1 MLMING
7 TDYTL
12 YLLVPLAL
20 AILFTA
26 QYLLCDMAGG
36 KPLKYLPFAV
46 PAFMLFSAVNI
57 LTAPIDGSF
66 VDLRNSA
73 AGLITL
79 FAAACT
85 VVLVLAIMVYRRRN
99 RK

>member
-12 YLLVPLAL
+12 YFLVPLAL
-20 AILFTA
+20 GVLVAA

-73 AGLITL
+73 AGLIAL

-85 VVLVLAIMVYRRRN
+85 AALVLAIAVYNRRN